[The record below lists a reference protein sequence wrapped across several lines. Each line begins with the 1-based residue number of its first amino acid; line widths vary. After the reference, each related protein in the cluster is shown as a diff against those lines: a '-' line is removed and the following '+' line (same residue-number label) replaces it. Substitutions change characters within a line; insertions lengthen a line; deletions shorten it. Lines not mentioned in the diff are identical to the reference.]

1 MICLYINSYLA
12 KQSINVFYF
21 LNLGISLYFDFDTV
35 IFFHWR
41 SIQPKYSHYH
51 GAPSMFIVGSTMI
64 DSSNDRFFNVD
75 CATIRT
81 NIEEY

>member
-1 MICLYINSYLA
+1 MICLCINSYLA
-12 KQSINVFYF
+12 KQSINVIYF
-21 LNLGISLYFDFDTV
+21 LNLGISLYFDIV